1 MGLAGV
7 YTAYALRY
15 LDRPLAKP
23 YMPHPFDCEGFGNL
37 VDDAEKLWALSSNH
51 ERALAPWVNAAEAV
65 PPARLAEAFH
75 HLYAQSQE
83 QSRLAETILQRLA
96 GPVDAGSTAGP
107 VVLIVDDSSEAREST
122 ALLLE
127 DSGFRVITAA
137 NGLEALIIAH
147 YARPA
152 LVLLDL
158 MMPILDG
165 LQTARLL
172 SESPSTWRVKVI
184 AYSGRADMFSKRL
197 PGTFTAILAKPTTPE
212 ELLGIVQ
219 QHAATAGAQ

>member
-1 MGLAGV
+1 
-7 YTAYALRY
+7 
-15 LDRPLAKP
+15 
-23 YMPHPFDCEGFGNL
+23 MPHPFDCEDFGNL

-51 ERALAPWVNAAEAV
+51 ERRLAPWVNDAK
-65 PPARLAEAFH
+65 PPAHLAETFH
-75 HLYAQSQE
+75 RLYAESQE
-83 QSRLAETILQRLA
+83 QSRLAGTILQRLA

-107 VVLIVDDSSEAREST
+107 VILIVDDSQEAREST

-152 LVLLDL
+152 VVLLDL

-197 PGTFTAILAKPTTPE
+197 PGTFTAILSKPTTPE
-212 ELLGIVQ
+212 ELLGLVQ
-219 QHAATAGAQ
+219 QHAAAAGAQ